1 MQAFE
6 IIGGILLIL
15 MAIAIIIMV
24 LMQEG
29 KGGGA
34 SALGGA
40 QPQSYEQSK
49 NVGCAP
55 FQIYE
60 SDRRGFS
67 CCNFSGLDFKH
78 LFLIMSKSPAVGR
91 AFLLHAFA
99 LWNLS

>member
-29 KGGGA
+29 KGRRRFGA
-34 SALGGA
+34 GRRSAPELR
-40 QPQSYEQSK
+40 QEQSK
-49 NVGCAP
+49 NAGCAP

-60 SDRRGFS
+60 
-67 CCNFSGLDFKH
+67 
-78 LFLIMSKSPAVGR
+78 M
-91 AFLLHAFA
+91 
-99 LWNLS
+99 